1 MFGALG
7 NEMKLGG
14 VSLLAEL
21 IIEQYMS
28 LAKENLNIVLVG
40 KWSIST

>member
-1 MFGALG
+1 MFGALR

-21 IIEQYMS
+21 IIEQYIS
-28 LAKENLNIVLVG
+28 LAKETLNIVLVG
-40 KWSIST
+40 K